1 MSIIMVAVV
10 GFGSMS
16 THPTFSF
23 DDPVQ
28 RRVYEYVERNGS
40 VPPDELARAI
50 RVDAGGSQS
59 KPARSAEYR
68 QQVRPSSDQLQDALD
83 ELKTSGYLLETD
95 GHLRISVT
103 APERTAALED
113 GIVRIRPA
121 REMDRDGLVEAMREV
136 ASEERYIVAE
146 NVAERL
152 ERDSALVRANEDRS
166 RVFFVAEFEP
176 DADAESEPRSDV
188 VGWLHLDASELPS
201 LRHTAEVTVGV
212 RPEFRR
218 EGVGSELLEYGLEW
232 AKDAGYRKI
241 TQNLPATNERA
252 IEFLADQD
260 WQREGTRERQYCID
274 DAFADEVLLGTWL
287 E

>member
-1 MSIIMVAVV
+1 MN
-10 GFGSMS
+10 
-16 THPTFSF
+16 THPTFAF

-28 RRVYEYVERNGS
+28 QRVYEYVERNGA

-68 QQVRPSSDQLQDALD
+68 QQVRLSSERLQDALD
-83 ELKTSGYLLETD
+83 ELKRGGYLLETD

-103 APERTAALED
+103 APERTAELED

-121 REMDRDGLVEAMREV
+121 RETDRDGLVDAMREV

-176 DADAESEPRSDV
+176 DADTESEPRSDV
-188 VGWLHLDASELPS
+188 VGWLHLDAPELPS

-212 RPEFRR
+212 RPEIRR

-252 IEFLADQD
+252 IEFLADQG
-260 WQREGTRERQYCID
+260 WQREGERERQYCID
-274 DAFADEVLLGTWL
+274 GSFADEVLLGTWL